1 MKKLLFALLITPVL
15 FIIPSCGGGEENPI
29 VDSSAM
35 LMPGHV
41 WLNLS
46 KYGMEVSVQIP
57 DSTVGLAEVV
67 HTNSGAVEITVGKN
81 FGIAVLFGEGDI
93 ALLKEDL
100 ASDAVFKSEILI
112 DEPGTL
118 LYSRSIPDTE
128 IEVQHHFFYT
138 GNINNAIYE
147 VKNLE
152 METYGKKAVEEMLKA
167 AKTLKAN
174 DVKQQE
180 V

>member
-1 MKKLLFALLITPVL
+1 MKKLLIALLFLPAL
-15 FIIPSCGGGEENPI
+15 FVVPSCGGGEETP
-29 VDSSAM
+29 VEDSSAM
-35 LMPGHV
+35 LMPNHA

-46 KYGMEVSVQIP
+46 KYGMEVSIQVP
-57 DSTVGLAEVV
+57 DSTVGLMEVV

-100 ASDAVFKSEILI
+100 TSDAVFKSEILI
-112 DEPGTL
+112 DEQGTL
-118 LYSRSIPDTE
+118 MYSRSIPDTE
-128 IEVQHHFFYT
+128 IETQHHFFYT
-138 GNINNAIYE
+138 ANINNAIYE
-147 VKNLE
+147 VKTLE
-152 METYGKKAVEEMLKA
+152 METYGKKVVEDMLKA

-174 DVKQQE
+174 VVSQP